1 MTEKRPLKEE
11 RALKPSPLDRTIAAL
26 RPAAGDAAR
35 IEARWLIEAASGD
48 EAALAAMVARRL
60 AGEPVER
67 IIGRAG
73 FWTLDLVVTPDTLS
87 PRADTETVIRAAVEQ
102 MQPSQIRSERLHI
115 LDLGTGAGAILLA
128 LLAEFEDARG
138 LGIDISEAALEVART
153 NAELANLHQRSEFRT
168 GDWASGLDGP
178 FGLIVSNP
186 PYIPTAVIPT
196 LDREVRDH
204 DPHLA
209 LDGGADGLACY
220 RSILPALPALL
231 AEGGRAILEFGAGQ
245 GPEIRLLAEAAG
257 LRFIA
262 FRKDFNDLDR
272 VVILSKI

>member
-67 IIGRAG
+67 IVGRAG

-153 NAELANLHQRSEFRT
+153 NAELSRT
-168 GDWASGLDGP
+168 WQQHTIMRVLLKLFLQKKICMAMTTQQTTILTVKTNCSGSIKIHHWNKLK
-178 FGLIVSNP
+178 
-186 PYIPTAVIPT
+186 TQT
-196 LDREVRDH
+196 LETKITER
-204 DPHLA
+204 
-209 LDGGADGLACY
+209 
-220 RSILPALPALL
+220 
-231 AEGGRAILEFGAGQ
+231 
-245 GPEIRLLAEAAG
+245 RL
-257 LRFIA
+257 
-262 FRKDFNDLDR
+262 
-272 VVILSKI
+272 

>member
-1 MTEKRPLKEE
+1 MKKK
-11 RALKPSPLDRTIAAL
+11 RALNRDLLNRTVASLRQIAGV
-26 RPAAGDAAR
+26 AAS
-35 IEARWLIEAASGD
+35 IEARWLIEAASEN
-48 EAALAAMVARRL
+48 EAIVAELVARRL
-60 AGEPVER
+60 GGEPVDR
-67 IIGRAG
+67 IVGRAG

-102 MQPSQIRSERLHI
+102 MRTGQIRSERLHI
-115 LDLGTGAGAILLA
+115 LDLGTGTGAILLA

-153 NAELANLHQRSEFRT
+153 NAELTNLHQRSEFRT
-168 GDWASGLDGP
+168 GDWASGLTGP
-178 FGLIVSNP
+178 FDLIVSNP

-220 RSILPALPALL
+220 RAILRALPALL
-231 AEGGRAILEFGAGQ
+231 ADEGRAILEFGAGQ
-245 GPEIRLLAEAAG
+245 GPEVRQIGENAG
-257 LRFIA
+257 LAFRD
-262 FRKDFNDLDR
+262 FRKDFNGLDR
-272 VVILSKI
+272 TIILSKI